1 MLPFYSEA
9 PRMRTREVVTDVVTW
24 LWVALWTV
32 VGLRIHDAIS
42 GFSEAG
48 RILQGGGADLQAAG
62 AELGDALGSVPVVGG
77 GLDTLATGAF
87 SSAGEPF
94 VVVGQELE
102 SLLILVARLLAALV
116 IGVALIPWLARYL
129 PWRADRLAT
138 LRAATRAIRSAPTDV
153 APAALEQALAMRA
166 INRLDYDDL
175 LAFTPDP
182 FGDFAAGRFDRLAR
196 AERASVGLR

>member
-32 VGLRIHDAIS
+32 IGLRIHDAIAA
-42 GFSEAG
+42 FSEAG
-48 RILQGGGADLQAAG
+48 RLLQGGGTNLQSAG
-62 AELGDALGSVPVVGG
+62 AELGDALGSVPIVGG
-77 GLDTLATGAF
+77 GLDALATGAF
-87 SSAGEPF
+87 VTAGEPF
-94 VVVGQELE
+94 VAVGQELE
-102 SLLILVARLLAALV
+102 SLLILVARLLAVLVIAVALV
-116 IGVALIPWLARYL
+116 PWLARYL

-138 LRAATRAIRSAPTDV
+138 LRAATRAIRSAPVDV
-153 APAALEQALAMRA
+153 APAALEQALATRA

-196 AERASVGLR
+196 AERASVGLV